1 MFHHGLDE
9 VYEECLAKQGKVEDL
24 KVHLWDRFEQTLSL
38 SSLRRYLE
46 LLPDFDDIEAEEKAL
61 GIAEAYPHPGAAIGF
76 LVDWPAH
83 DRAARLV
90 ISRAGDLDG
99 NSYHTLTTA
108 SDAMEAEH
116 PLAATLMRRAMIRDT
131 LDGAKSK
138 RYRHAARHLA
148 EYQATDASI
157 GDYGAI
163 PSHPRFVEELR
174 QKHGRKY
181 GFWQLVDG

>member
-1 MFHHGLDE
+1 MRSTRS
-9 VYEECLAKQGKVEDL
+9 VWQGKVEEL
-24 KVHLWDRFEQTLSL
+24 KVHLWDRFEQTLSA
-38 SSLRRYLE
+38 SSLRQHLQ

-61 GIAEAYPHPGAAIGF
+61 DIAEAYPHLGAAISF

-90 ISRAGDLDG
+90 IARADDLDG
-99 NSYHTLTTA
+99 NSYPTLTTA
-108 SDAMEAEH
+108 SDAMEFEH

-148 EYQATDASI
+148 ECQATDAST

-163 PSHPRFVEELR
+163 PSHSRFVEELK